1 MKHLIRVARKV
12 EEKLIEMNLTVEG
25 LDYQAK
31 VGFK

>member
-1 MKHLIRVARKV
+1 MKHLMRVARKV

-25 LDYQAK
+25 LDHQAK